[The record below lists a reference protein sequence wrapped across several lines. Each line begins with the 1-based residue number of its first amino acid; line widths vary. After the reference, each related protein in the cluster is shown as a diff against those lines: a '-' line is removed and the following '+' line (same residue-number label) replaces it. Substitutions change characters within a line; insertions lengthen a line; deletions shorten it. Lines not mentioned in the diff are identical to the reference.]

1 MTTKSL
7 LALTASLC
15 MAFLAGA
22 ALACTMPADLGALRG
37 ELLVRTN
44 AERGAQGL
52 PALAMDTRLGD
63 AAQIQACRMAERERL
78 SHRGSWWAGLG
89 RRLRREDYP
98 YAMAVEN
105 TGVGYRDTGGIIRG
119 WMESPEHRVN
129 MLSRD
134 ARETGYGVAIGEDGR
149 LYWSMVAAAP
159 RAAD

>member
-7 LALTASLC
+7 AALS
-15 MAFLAGA
+15 AFLGMAILSGA
-22 ALACTMPADLGALRG
+22 ALACTIPANLGALRG
-37 ELLVRTN
+37 ELLVHTN

-52 PALAMDTRLGD
+52 PALAMETRLGD
-63 AAQIQACRMAERERL
+63 AAQIQACRMADRERL

-89 RRLRREDYP
+89 RRLRREDYA

-105 TGVGYRDTGGIIRG
+105 TGVGYRDARGIIRG

-134 ARETGYGVAIGEDGR
+134 ARDTGYGVAIGEDGR
-149 LYWSMVAAAP
+149 MYWSMVAAAP
-159 RAAD
+159 RPAG